1 MAMAST
7 LSILPSDLIQGESI
21 NKTLPSTVTVTGYTL
36 VYKFSSQPTPIEV
49 ACTGTTVWALTVT
62 GAQTLLWGRGI
73 VRYAAYLTN
82 STSGAVTVIDS
93 GTITVEA
100 SPIATSQYTAALA
113 AVEAAILSYASNP
126 NRSISVGTIRID
138 YKDFKEL
145 EMLRDYYKR
154 EIAKETGNGYGG
166 GRVVLLTRFN

>member
-1 MAMAST
+1 
-7 LSILPSDLIQGESI
+7 
-21 NKTLPSTVTVTGYTL
+21 
-36 VYKFSSQPTPIEV
+36 
-49 ACTGTTVWALTVT
+49 
-62 GAQTLLWGRGI
+62 
-73 VRYAAYLTN
+73 
-82 STSGAVTVIDS
+82 VTVIDS